1 MPPTGVPTLS
11 GACRA
16 RALVS
21 DVPPLLD
28 HFVEDGEKRQW
39 LWAERSVF
47 EDLEKAPRQ
56 ATGGNAADA
65 GLRAGDPDLCL
76 TELVDTAPQSADGTG
91 KKNPEPDQETLCGD
105 GFAVNR
111 QRILTIAAT
120 RVVVRKVAAVR
131 LAHGERAII

>member
-1 MPPTGVPTLS
+1 MK
-11 GACRA
+11 
-16 RALVS
+16 
-21 DVPPLLD
+21 D
-28 HFVEDGEKRQW
+28 HSKRCFMCLAESLDGEKWPGRS
-39 LWAERSVF
+39 AENHM
-47 EDLEKAPRQ
+47 LEIKQSMSLSNGSEEVYTSP
-56 ATGGNAADA
+56 N
-65 GLRAGDPDLCL
+65 
-76 TELVDTAPQSADGTG
+76 TAPQSADGTG

>member
-1 MPPTGVPTLS
+1 MLH
-11 GACRA
+11 CRNKNWLNCRNSPCA
-16 RALVS
+16 KGFASSRHFSSLVVLAFANDWS
-21 DVPPLLD
+21 N
-28 HFVEDGEKRQW
+28 G
-39 LWAERSVF
+39 
-47 EDLEKAPRQ
+47 Q

>member
-1 MPPTGVPTLS
+1 MMKK
-11 GACRA
+11 GA
-16 RALVS
+16 V
-21 DVPPLLD
+21 
-28 HFVEDGEKRQW
+28 G
-39 LWAERSVF
+39 
-47 EDLEKAPRQ
+47 
-56 ATGGNAADA
+56 
-65 GLRAGDPDLCL
+65 
-76 TELVDTAPQSADGTG
+76 G